1 MPFGPLL
8 VSAITKLIEMVVCEQ
23 SRYCFNIQSPGRPD
37 LWSTKGKGDD
47 ASQMWS
53 RDLAR

>member
-23 SRYCFNIQSPGRPD
+23 SRYCFNIQSPMVGRIF
-37 LWSTKGKGDD
+37 
-47 ASQMWS
+47 
-53 RDLAR
+53 ARPKAKAMMQVRCDHVS